1 MNMSSRHTTMD
12 TPPASPSF
20 AAPVAP
26 PVTPP
31 RLWNPGAA
39 VGWSLLLTP
48 VFGAVLQMKNWQAMG
63 ETTKAF
69 DAKLWAVGMAVAILG
84 VTLALVVLPQSRL
97 LDALGHAVGLP
108 LFVAWYYAT
117 AKAQVT
123 RVAARYGRQYP
134 RRGWV
139 GPLLAGLG
147 AVLGTILAFLVLD
160 AALVPLR

>member
-1 MNMSSRHTTMD
+1 MD
-12 TPPASPSF
+12 PQQATSPA
-20 AAPVAP
+20 AAHAAQPVA
-26 PVTPP
+26 PP

-39 VGWSLLLTP
+39 VGWSLFLTP

-84 VTLALVVLPQSRL
+84 VTLALAVLPQSRL
-97 LDALGHAVGLP
+97 LDALGHVVGLP
-108 LFVAWYYAT
+108 LLIVWYYAT

-123 RVAARYGRQYP
+123 RVAALYGRQYP

-139 GPLLAGLG
+139 GPLLAGVG
-147 AVLGTILAFLVLD
+147 AVLGTILSVLVLESV
-160 AALVPLR
+160 LEPLR

>member
-1 MNMSSRHTTMD
+1 MD
-12 TPPASPSF
+12 TQ
-20 AAPVAP
+20 AAPAAAAQAAP
-26 PVTPP
+26 LLTPP

-39 VGWSLLLTP
+39 VGWSLLLSP

-69 DAKLWAVGMAVAILG
+69 DAKLWAVGMAVAIFG

-108 LFVAWYYAT
+108 LLIGWYYAT

-123 RVAARYGRQYP
+123 RVAALYGRQYP
-134 RRGWV
+134 RRGW
-139 GPLLAGLG
+139 GRPLLAGLG
-147 AVLGTILAFLVLD
+147 AVLGVILFILVLD
-160 AALVPLR
+160 ALLESLR